1 MLGKRLIN
9 SNDAAAGGSCTTNTN
24 DYPTTNVAYYKM
36 SSAADEKGT
45 YNGTATDVNFNVAGK
60 FGNAAGGFA
69 YNKYITF
76 PDLGGFTSNTSDAD
90 GALSIWFNLNSIPA
104 TSSNFYSLIDRGN
117 PNSFSSTY
125 QALELTVFGTSNA
138 NEVTFNLRR
147 GFSGTNYDA
156 SSYSSTATTLTANA
170 WYNLVVSYVASTK
183 TATFYLNENSI
194 GSYSLTV
201 SSSGRTIDSGF
212 NIGSYGNSSSYS
224 AYAWDGLVDQVRI
237 FSSALDATQVESLY
251 NEVYCVPTIVP
262 TDNFNTVLYTGD
274 DTNTSYTRDITGVGF
289 DPDFV
294 WIKDRDNGVFEHA
307 LFDSVRGAGASKI
320 LSSDSTGAEGWTTAA
335 PMSAFITD
343 GFSVQPRSP
352 WNANNLVNK
361 NGEDFVAWNWKA
373 GGAAVSNTDGSIT
386 SQVSAN
392 VDAGFSIVEYSGTNS
407 VTDTVGHG
415 LSETPEMVI
424 VKNTS
429 ASKSWAVRHAV
440 LASTQNIFLNATNG
454 ATTITAT
461 ATGGVGVINSTTFG
475 FAAGGTNASNVN
487 ISGNDFI
494 AYAFHS
500 VDGYSRI
507 GSYKGNGSATGPT
520 VVTGFRP
527 AFVMIKRTDV
537 AANWR
542 ILDNKRSTTNPINK
556 ELYPPLSNAEGTF
569 SALDFLSNGF
579 QIINTDGSYNSS
591 IGTYIFMAFAEEGL
605 PIVTRNA
612 TNPFGDSSELALYKF
627 EDNANDAEGNYNGT
641 ASNVTYASGYID
653 KAAVFNGLQT
663 SSASYIDI
671 SSATTTP
678 VSSISFWFKTTVK
691 NSTNANILA
700 AGGSSSTRTGFSIRR
715 NSSGFLNVQFTKGT
729 PGSTQTVTGN
739 QDITDGVWHNFILSM
754 ASDNTFVVYLDG
766 QSHISGT
773 RTHFTNGQS
782 RSQSINRFGS
792 DSVAIGANAFDGSI
806 DQVRIFDRALDD
818 GEVTALY
825 NE

>member
-262 TDNFNTVLYTGD
+262 SESFNTVLYTGNGG
-274 DTNTSYTRDITGVGF
+274 TQSITGVGF
-289 DPDFV
+289 QPDFT
-294 WIKDRDNGVFEHA
+294 WIKSRNAVGSHIA
-307 LFDSVRGAGASKI
+307 TDSVRGNGKEIYTDLTNAQGTVNRIS
-320 LSSDSTGAEGWTTAA
+320 LTSTGFDVV
-335 PMSAFITD
+335 SAGYPNQT
-343 GFSVQPRSP
+343 
-352 WNANNLVNK
+352 NNT
-361 NGEDFVAWNWKA
+361 FVSWNWKA
-373 GGAAVSNTDGSIT
+373 GGAAVSNTDGTIT